1 VEEVGWFGLA
11 GFALFSLWLVLV
23 PGFTLFE
30 AFILPLLAIDA
41 PKFAADFL
49 GTFTGAAVETN
60 LGILPTLW
68 SLVGVLYILGPL
80 LFGIATLRAG
90 ILSRWAAGLL
100 AVTATLTPLAA
111 LFPHEIQRYAGIP
124 VGVAVAWL
132 GYSLWSERREHASE
146 PVPGKVSPQLSQT
159 AAE

>member
-1 VEEVGWFGLA
+1 MTLP
-11 GFALFSLWLVLV
+11 VLKQ
-23 PGFTLFE
+23 P
-30 AFILPLLAIDA
+30 
-41 PKFAADFL
+41 
-49 GTFTGAAVETN
+49 
-60 LGILPTLW
+60 
-68 SLVGVLYILGPL
+68 
-80 LFGIATLRAG
+80 
-90 ILSRWAAGLL
+90 RWAAGLL

-132 GYSLWSERREHASE
+132 GYALWSERREHASEEQVSE

>member
-1 VEEVGWFGLA
+1 M
-11 GFALFSLWLVLV
+11 
-23 PGFTLFE
+23 
-30 AFILPLLAIDA
+30 
-41 PKFAADFL
+41 L
-49 GTFTGAAVETN
+49 GG
-60 LGILPTLW
+60 
-68 SLVGVLYILGPL
+68 L

-100 AVTATLTPLAA
+100 AVAAALTPLAA

-132 GYSLWSERREHASE
+132 GYALWSERREHASE

-159 AAE
+159 GAE